1 MPKSI
6 RTAFG
11 FIVLVLLGT
20 ALHGAD
26 LTVKVIQNESDLPEK
41 FSAIWKPGDLV
52 ASDGQ
57 YLLLIGGSR
66 RPQITPVGYP
76 APDAMGS
83 ILGFLPA
90 GKRLQAA
97 VNIGAPQLR
106 IKTKTEYITYKSVTF
121 GSKPAAD
128 GTVTFECA
136 AVFEKADWGKVEITT
151 TYQVFP
157 GQGRIVI
164 ASVLKNTGTVE
175 CKDLS
180 YSLYFNANHTYSF
193 SPYNRTAY
201 PQLNFR
207 VYPRKAHYLGWL
219 NPNPVEEGE
228 RRNPGRLAPG
238 AAFKV
243 QYTLIADTQPDSL
256 LQSLYQTQ
264 KTKTQRAAFAFKNIE
279 GRFMEVIVRDPLTSS
294 VFFRTF
300 LEEPFSFD
308 IPLPAGIY
316 EVQANFFPA
325 VRDKI
330 LAVNANSDNI
340 CVIEGPALGT
350 VKVKIR
356 NGKGEFVPGK
366 VSFIGLDPNKTP
378 YFRPENPRD
387 TGRNHE
393 AFKNSVFPPEEGV
406 DVRLPVGIYLV
417 SASRGLEYT
426 RDEKVM
432 EILKDDVHALTLTV
446 DKVID
451 MPAWISLDP
460 HMHTQNSD
468 GQMLVPERLR
478 SIVGEGVDVAVAAD
492 HNFVTDY
499 AATLKRLGLNKYLA
513 VVLGSEVTKGS
524 VIHFNTYPMK
534 LIEGEE
540 MKGAISVVPDEA
552 SELFA
557 ASRAKNPQAIFQ
569 VNHPRAGDIG
579 YFNNYQLDKE
589 TAAFANRG
597 FDPAFQV
604 MEAMNGPTF
613 GRGNQEAVEDWLHLL
628 NRGYYFPIMGASDS
642 HGIDRGEPGFS
653 RTYVFYSGGKGDALD
668 ADALFQA
675 VRKGR
680 SFVTNGPLIDFKVNA
695 AAVPGDTLTAKD
707 GKVDLSIKISS
718 APWISVD
725 EVRLIVNGERRIVFP
740 VKAADEALA
749 KFRLSS
755 LGITLDRDAA
765 LVVEVMGKR
774 TLYPV
779 VQRQTGEG
787 LPANAA
793 LPHALTNPI
802 FIDVDGNGK
811 FDPIWPEKVR
821 IKTEAKEDAK

>member
-1 MPKSI
+1 MFKSI
-6 RTAFG
+6 RTALG

-20 ALHGAD
+20 VLQGAD

-41 FSAIWKPGDLV
+41 FSAIWKPGDMV

-66 RPQITPVGYP
+66 RPQVTPVGYP

-90 GKRLQAA
+90 GKKLQAT

-106 IKTKTEYITYKSVTF
+106 IKTKTEYIRYKSVTF

-128 GTVTFECA
+128 GTVTFECEA
-136 AVFEKADWGKVEITT
+136 AFEKADWGKVEITT

-157 GQGRIVI
+157 GQGKIVI
-164 ASVLKNTGTVE
+164 ASVLKNTGTAE

-193 SPYNRTAY
+193 SPYNRTSY

-207 VYPRKAHYLGWL
+207 VYPRRAHYLGWL
-219 NPNPVEEGE
+219 NLNPVEEGE
-228 RRNPGRLAPG
+228 RRNPGQLAPG
-238 AAFKV
+238 ASFKV
-243 QYTLIADTQPDSL
+243 QYTLYANTQPDSL
-256 LQSLYQTQ
+256 LQTLYEAQ
-264 KTKTQRAAFAFKNIE
+264 KAKTQRAAFAFKNVE
-279 GRFMEVIVRDPLTSS
+279 GPFMEVIVREPLTSS

-300 LEEPFSFD
+300 LEEPFAFD
-308 IPLPAGIY
+308 IPLPEGTY

-325 VRDKI
+325 VRDKL
-330 LAVNANSDNI
+330 LAVKPNAENL
-340 CVIEGPALGT
+340 CVLANPASGT

-356 NGKGEFVPGK
+356 NGKGDYVPGK
-366 VSFIGLDPNKTP
+366 VSFIGLDPTKTP
-378 YFRPENPRD
+378 YFQPENPRD

-393 AFKNSVFPPEEGV
+393 AFKNSVFPPEDGM
-406 DVRLPVGIYLV
+406 DVRLPVGIYLI

-426 RDEKVM
+426 REEKVV
-432 EILKDDVHALTLTV
+432 EILKDDIHPLVLTI

-451 MPAWISLDP
+451 MPAWIGLDP

-478 SIVGEGVDVAVAAD
+478 SIVGAGVDVAVATD
-492 HNFVTDY
+492 HNYVTDY

-513 VVLGSEVTKGS
+513 VVLGSEVTKGA
-524 VIHFNTYPMK
+524 VIHFNTYPVK
-534 LIEGEE
+534 LIEGEDL
-540 MKGAISVVPDEA
+540 KGAISVVPDEA
-552 SELFA
+552 TALFA
-557 ASRAKNPQAIFQ
+557 ASRAKNPLALFQ
-569 VNHPRAGDIG
+569 VNHPRSGDMG
-579 YFNNYQLDKE
+579 YFNNFQLDKE

-597 FDPAFQV
+597 FDLAFQV

-613 GRGNQEAVEDWLHLL
+613 ARGNQEAVEDWLHLL
-628 NRGYYFPIMGASDS
+628 NRGYYFPIVGASDS
-642 HGIDRGEPGFS
+642 HTIDRGEPGFS

-668 ADALFQA
+668 ANALFQA
-675 VRKGR
+675 VRQGR
-680 SFVTNGPLIDFKVNA
+680 SFVTNGPFVDFKVNGG
-695 AAVPGDTLTAKD
+695 AVPGDTLTAKD
-707 GKVDLSIKISS
+707 GKIDLTIKVSGT
-718 APWISVD
+718 PWISVD

-740 VKAADEALA
+740 VKAADKALE

-765 LVVEVMGKR
+765 LVVEVLGKR

-779 VQRQTGEG
+779 VQRQTAEG
-787 LPANAA
+787 LAANAA
-793 LPHALTNPI
+793 LPYALTNPV

-811 FDPIWPEKVR
+811 FDPVWPEKVR
-821 IKTEAKEDAK
+821 IKTGVKEDTK